1 MSNRPIICGLHASL
15 FATGVNSHLVI
26 KSFNAQG
33 FWPRSIAQMERE
45 PINDAPAVLGS
56 N

>member
-33 FWPRSIAQMERE
+33 FWPRSIAQMERASIDDV
-45 PINDAPAVLGS
+45 PVSFGS